1 MISPSISPLE
11 MKKRIDAGQV
21 WVPIR
26 KAEMIDP
33 GVITGYED
41 VQKVSWYQGEE
52 PSPFDL
58 GLDVGV
64 VKLVCT
70 VRTTVE
76 GEKTMTHFD
85 PCTPISTFYGLITE
99 DCERY
104 VGTCESCESTASV
117 TEEATTPCEE
127 AAVEETEATEQVP
140 ASV

>member
-26 KAEMIDP
+26 KAEII
-33 GVITGYED
+33 GYGYSTGYED

-64 VKLVCT
+64 VKLTCT
-70 VRTTVE
+70 IRRTVE
-76 GEKTMTHFD
+76 DEKTMINFD
-85 PCTPISTFYGLITE
+85 PCAPISTMYGLITE
-99 DCERY
+99 DCDRY
-104 VGTCESCESTASV
+104 VGTCESTANV